1 MCFIIRNNVKLNWW
15 IRKIDLS
22 KKLDF
27 EPLTF
32 KVYNITVVSSTKNH
46 VLIYKGINLV
56 WAFKLNYAT
65 IFIDFG
71 EFNHINVLIC
81 SLSDNGQLNVNY
93 LGMEPI
99 KNNKIIQSLL
109 LFF

>member
-1 MCFIIRNNVKLNWW
+1 MF
-15 IRKIDLS
+15 
-22 KKLDF
+22 
-27 EPLTF
+27 
-32 KVYNITVVSSTKNH
+32 
-46 VLIYKGINLV
+46 LIYKGINLV

-93 LGMEPI
+93 LGMKPI
-99 KNNKIIQSLL
+99 KKNKIIQSKPIDQEVLIKESKKL
-109 LFF
+109 SQIIENYNKGVIVESDFSLSISAE